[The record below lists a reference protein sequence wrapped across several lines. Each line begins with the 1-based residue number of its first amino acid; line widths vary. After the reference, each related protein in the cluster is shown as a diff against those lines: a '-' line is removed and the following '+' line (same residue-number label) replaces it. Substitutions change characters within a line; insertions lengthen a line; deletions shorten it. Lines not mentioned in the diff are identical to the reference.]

1 MNRLVAVVAVAIAL
15 SGCDQSKHEPS
26 KPRGVIAIDAIPSGV
41 NGGGIIQ
48 VPSTHCD
55 ANRLYVGMDSLSLT
69 EICGLPSKIHADKIQ
84 WLHEQWV
91 YGGGVYVYVEDGLV
105 KSFQWSYP

>member
-15 SGCDQSKHEPS
+15 SGCDQSNHEPS
-26 KPRGVIAIDAIPSGV
+26 KPRGVITFDAIPSGT
-41 NGGGIIQ
+41 NAIGIKE
-48 VPSTHCD
+48 PSTHCD

-69 EICGLPSKIHADKIQ
+69 EVCGLPSKIHADKLQ

-91 YGGGVYVYVEDGLV
+91 YGDGVYVYVEDGLV